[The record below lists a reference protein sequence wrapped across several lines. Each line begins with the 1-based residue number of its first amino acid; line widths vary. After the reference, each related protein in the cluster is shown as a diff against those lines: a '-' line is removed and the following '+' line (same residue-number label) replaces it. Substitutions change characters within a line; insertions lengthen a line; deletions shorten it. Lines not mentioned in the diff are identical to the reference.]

1 MATKTKKVKK
11 APAKKVAPKK
21 VAKKVL
27 KKVAPKK
34 SAKKVAPKKKVAVKR
49 STVKKQVKKVV
60 KKSVV
65 KKSVVK
71 KPVVKKAAA
80 KKAVKKVAP
89 KKASPKKIVPKK
101 IAPKKTVKKQ
111 VKKVTPKKIVSKV
124 APKKQVA
131 LKTLVKKVAPKTPVK
146 KVAPKRTEAP
156 VVKASKIIAAPDI
169 KKEIKIDEDGK
180 SPVQERYSDADL
192 KMFKEV
198 ILKKLAQAKDDYDML
213 RAAMTHSTSNDIEDT
228 SPTFKVLEEGAT
240 SLSKEESGELAQ
252 RQYKFIQ
259 SLEAALVRI
268 ENKTYGISRISGK
281 LIPKARLLLVPHAT
295 LSVED
300 KNKQ

>member
-1 MATKTKKVKK
+1 MATKAKKVKK
-11 APAKKVAPKK
+11 APAKKAAPKK
-21 VAKKVL
+21 VAKKAAR
-27 KKVAPKK
+27 KVAPKK
-34 SAKKVAPKKKVAVKR
+34 SAKKVAPKKKVAVKK
-49 STVKKQVKKVV
+49 VAAKKQVKK
-60 KKSVV
+60 
-65 KKSVVK
+65 VVK
-71 KPVVKKAAA
+71 KPVVKKAAVKKPAVKKSVA
-80 KKAVKKVAP
+80 KKSAAKKFVKKVAP
-89 KKASPKKIVPKK
+89 KKASPKKS
-101 IAPKKTVKKQ
+101 VKKQ
-111 VKKVTPKKIVSKV
+111 FKKEVKKSVPKKIVSKV
-124 APKKQVA
+124 ANKKQTA
-131 LKTLVKKVAPKTPVK
+131 LKAPVKNVAPKQAQQP
-146 KVAPKRTEAP
+146 A
-156 VVKASKIIAAPDI
+156 VKASKMQDAPNI

-180 SPVQERYSDADL
+180 AHVQERYSDADL
-192 KMFKEV
+192 QMFKDV
-198 ILKKLAQAKDDYDML
+198 ILKKLAQAKDDYEML

-268 ENKTYGISRISGK
+268 ENKTYGISRVSGK

>member
-1 MATKTKKVKK
+1 MATKAKKVKK
-11 APAKKVAPKK
+11 APAKKAAPKK
-21 VAKKVL
+21 VAKKAAR
-27 KKVAPKK
+27 KVAPKK
-34 SAKKVAPKKKVAVKR
+34 SAKKVAPKKKVAVKK
-49 STVKKQVKKVV
+49 VAAKKQVKKVV
-60 KKSVV
+60 KKPVVKKTAAKKPAV
-65 KKSVVK
+65 KKSVAK
-71 KPVVKKAAA
+71 KSVAKKSAA
-80 KKAVKKVAP
+80 KKFVKKVAP
-89 KKASPKKIVPKK
+89 KKASPKKS
-101 IAPKKTVKKQ
+101 VKKQ
-111 VKKVTPKKIVSKV
+111 FKKEVKKSVPKKIVSKV
-124 APKKQVA
+124 ANKKQTA
-131 LKTLVKKVAPKTPVK
+131 LKAPVKNVAPKQAQQP
-146 KVAPKRTEAP
+146 A
-156 VVKASKIIAAPDI
+156 VKASKMQDAPNI

-180 SPVQERYSDADL
+180 AHVQERYSDADL
-192 KMFKEV
+192 QMFKDV
-198 ILKKLAQAKDDYDML
+198 ILKKLAQAKDDYEML

-268 ENKTYGISRISGK
+268 ENKTYGISRVSGK

>member
-1 MATKTKKVKK
+1 MATKAKKVKK
-11 APAKKVAPKK
+11 APAKKAAPKK
-21 VAKKVL
+21 VAKKAA

-34 SAKKVAPKKKVAVKR
+34 SAKKVAPKKKVAVKK
-49 STVKKQVKKVV
+49 VAAKKQVKK
-60 KKSVV
+60 
-65 KKSVVK
+65 VVK
-71 KPVVKKAAA
+71 KPVVKKAAVKKPAVKKSVA
-80 KKAVKKVAP
+80 KKSAAKKFVKKVAP
-89 KKASPKKIVPKK
+89 KKASPKKS
-101 IAPKKTVKKQ
+101 VKKQ
-111 VKKVTPKKIVSKV
+111 FKKEVKKSVPKKIVSKV
-124 APKKQVA
+124 ANKKQTA
-131 LKTLVKKVAPKTPVK
+131 LKAPVKNVAPKQAQQP
-146 KVAPKRTEAP
+146 A
-156 VVKASKIIAAPDI
+156 VKASKMQDAPNI

-180 SPVQERYSDADL
+180 AHVQERYSDADL
-192 KMFKEV
+192 QMFKDV
-198 ILKKLAQAKDDYDML
+198 ILKKLAQAKDDYEML

-268 ENKTYGISRISGK
+268 ENKTYGISRVSGK

>member
-1 MATKTKKVKK
+1 MATKAKKVKK
-11 APAKKVAPKK
+11 APAKKAAPKK
-21 VAKKVL
+21 VAKKAA
-27 KKVAPKK
+27 KKVVQKK
-34 SAKKVAPKKKVAVKR
+34 SAKKVAPKKKVAVKK
-49 STVKKQVKKVV
+49 VAAKKQVKKVV
-60 KKSVV
+60 KK
-65 KKSVVK
+65 
-71 KPVVKKAAA
+71 PVVKRASA
-80 KKAVKKVAP
+80 KKPIKKVAP
-89 KKASPKKIVPKK
+89 KKASPKKI
-101 IAPKKTVKKQ
+101 APKKAVKKQ
-111 VKKVTPKKIVSKV
+111 VKKAAPKKNVSKV

-131 LKTLVKKVAPKTPVK
+131 LKMPVK
-146 KVAPKRTEAP
+146 KVAPKRAEEPA
-156 VVKASKIIAAPDI
+156 VKASKIEDAPNI

-180 SPVQERYSDADL
+180 AHVQERYSDADL
-192 KMFKEV
+192 QMFKEV
-198 ILKKLAQAKDDYDML
+198 ILKKLAQAKDDYEML

-228 SPTFKVLEEGAT
+228 SPTFKVLEEGAS

-268 ENKTYGISRISGK
+268 ENKTYGISRISGE